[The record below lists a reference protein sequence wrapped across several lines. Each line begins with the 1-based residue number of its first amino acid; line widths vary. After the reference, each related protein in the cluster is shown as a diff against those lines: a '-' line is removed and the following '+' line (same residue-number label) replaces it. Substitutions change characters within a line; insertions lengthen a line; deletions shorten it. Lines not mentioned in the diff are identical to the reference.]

1 MDAGPVSGGR
11 SGCRRRLPGSPTRGS
26 STLRNQKDRR
36 PCIQATWSVHA
47 PSCRGRR
54 SKSCRTA
61 GRGEASE
68 GGGRPSAPPHRAMAP
83 GTSGPSVRVRPFDP
97 SNPIEGTFLET
108 IHRNGRKHTHRH
120 THSFK
125 EMPYCFI
132 GKTMGTSCTRVGDG
146 DGGGGATP
154 QTVPGRRRRRGHP
167 RTRCQGHPL
176 TQPRAF
182 PSPKGSRPADAARR
196 AVTLENPRPRCR
208 RARTFWSKPSG
219 VR

>member
-61 GRGEASE
+61 GRGEASG

-146 DGGGGATP
+146 DGGAGATP
-154 QTVPGRRRRRGHP
+154 SRGCAGRGRGLFHLP
-167 RTRCQGHPL
+167 RGPARPM
-176 TQPRAF
+176 PRAAPLHLRTHVHDAGAHV
-182 PSPKGSRPADAARR
+182 PSGQSRPGSGRSCAGARSSPP
-196 AVTLENPRPRCR
+196 AGP
-208 RARTFWSKPSG
+208 
-219 VR
+219 

>member
-1 MDAGPVSGGR
+1 MRGQRGKDLETKAHSPWTLSRHSPWTLRAGSCPSAPIPSRQARRQRLGQGQTARRAPGAGGLVDAGPVSGGR

-36 PCIQATWSVHA
+36 PCVRATWSVHA

-61 GRGEASE
+61 GRAEASG

-108 IHRNGRKHTHRH
+108 IRRNGREHTHTH
-120 THSFK
+120 THS
-125 EMPYCFI
+125 
-132 GKTMGTSCTRVGDG
+132 
-146 DGGGGATP
+146 
-154 QTVPGRRRRRGHP
+154 RRCP
-167 RTRCQGHPL
+167 IVL
-176 TQPRAF
+176 
-182 PSPKGSRPADAARR
+182 
-196 AVTLENPRPRCR
+196 
-208 RARTFWSKPSG
+208 
-219 VR
+219 